1 MKAEGRTP
9 QVIIE
14 MRFGTNEGGEKFSR
28 GMKFGGRPNSSGEA
42 LCSHINYLPNLASK
56 LERHCTKA
64 VENFSSVQRARKM
77 AKTAAVGAFGLLV
90 LWGFSRF
97 VMGGDG
103 NDGKLM
109 KAPGKKG
116 QYISR
121 DFFESDPKAYFRR
134 LHDDGY

>member
-1 MKAEGRTP
+1 MG
-9 QVIIE
+9 
-14 MRFGTNEGGEKFSR
+14 
-28 GMKFGGRPNSSGEA
+28 SSGSKQGQKKEGKDA
-42 LCSHINYLPNLASK
+42 CFSDFNL
-56 LERHCTKA
+56 TKEGA
-64 VENFSSVQRARKM
+64 ADA